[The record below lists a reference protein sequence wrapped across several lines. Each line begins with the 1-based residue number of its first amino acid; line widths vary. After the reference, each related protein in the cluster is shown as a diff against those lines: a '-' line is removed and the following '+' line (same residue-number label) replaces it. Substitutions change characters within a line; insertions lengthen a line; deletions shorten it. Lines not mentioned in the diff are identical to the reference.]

1 MRTLLKSKEKVQIF
15 GIAVDKA
22 DKLLE
27 TLKKIEADNKGKPNV
42 TLLSDA
48 DSKTIDAYGLRSEV
62 YKGKSFYGIPKP
74 AVIII
79 NKKQKI
85 TWLQIEEDYK
95 LRPKNEILRAELDKL
110 K

>member
-1 MRTLLKSKEKVQIF
+1 MRTLLKENEKTQIF
-15 GIAVDKA
+15 GISVDKA

-27 TLKKIEADNKGKPNV
+27 TIKKIESDNKGKVNFQ
-42 TLLSDA
+42 LLSDA
-48 DSKTIDAYGLRSEV
+48 NSKTIDAFGLRSEV

-74 AVIII
+74 TVLII

-95 LRPKNEILRAELDKL
+95 LRPKVETLRAELDKL

>member
-1 MRTLLKSKEKVQIF
+1 MRTLLKAKEKSQIF
-15 GIAVDKA
+15 GLSVDKA

-27 TLKKIEADNKGKPNV
+27 TIKKIETDNKGKVNFQ
-42 TLLSDA
+42 LLSDA
-48 DSKTIDAYGLRSEV
+48 DSKTIDAYGLRSEI

-79 NKKQKI
+79 DRKQKI

-95 LRPKNEILRAELDKL
+95 LRPKSEVLRAELDKL

>member
-1 MRTLLKSKEKVQIF
+1 LKENEKTQIF
-15 GIAVDKA
+15 GISVDKA

-27 TLKKIEADNKGKPNV
+27 TIKKIEADNKGKVNFQ
-42 TLLSDA
+42 LLSDV
-48 DSKTIDAYGLRSEV
+48 DSKTIDAYGLRSEA

-74 AVIII
+74 TVVII

-85 TWLQIEEDYK
+85 TWIQVEEDYK
-95 LRPKNEILRAELDKL
+95 LRPKNETLRAELDKL